1 MNNYMLKEFFRENLS
16 PANKV
21 MVRGSAMAFAMKK
34 LSSAETQITQ
44 ALTPEFQPVLAQLLS
59 AQESFCHLTAEEYY
73 LDGLKTGARLMMEI
87 LDDTHENLKP
97 IAE

>member
-1 MNNYMLKEFFRENLS
+1 MNNYMLKKFFRGNLS
-16 PANKV
+16 PTNKV
-21 MVRGSAMAFAMKK
+21 MVRGSAMACAMEK

-44 ALTPEFQPVLAQLLS
+44 ALAPELQPALTQLLS